1 MIQAV
6 NLTKVF
12 FQAGNPFSALT
23 NVSFTIQKGEV
34 VGLLGP
40 NGAGK
45 TTTMRILCTLLKPS
59 SGSAQIAGFDVTSQP
74 DQVRRNLGF
83 VSSGTGI
90 YDRLSCQEL
99 LEYHGKLHGMDD
111 KSIQK
116 RSDLLFHTL
125 GLENYRTRLGAKLS
139 TGTRQKVSLARAL
152 IHDPPVLILDEPTA
166 GLDYISTLSL
176 LDTIKELQK
185 QGKTILYS
193 SHHCNEIERICDR
206 GIILGDGK
214 VRWDGDWRST
224 EDGKKGLEAFLEKQN
239 PWSVN
244 TPRVKEIQSK

>member
-1 MIQAV
+1 MIAAK

-12 FQAGNPFSALT
+12 QQSSSNFIALDT
-23 NVSFTIQKGEV
+23 VSFDITKGEV

-45 TTTMRILCTLLKPS
+45 TTTMRILCTLLKPT
-59 SGSAQIAGFDVTSQP
+59 SGSAKIAGFDVATQP
-74 DQVRRNLGF
+74 DEVRRNLGF

-90 YDRLSCQEL
+90 YDRLSCEEL
-99 LEYHGKLHGMDD
+99 LCYHGQLHGMQQGE
-111 KSIQK
+111 IEK

-125 GLENYRTRLGAKLS
+125 GLENFRKRLGAKLS

-206 GIILGDGK
+206 VIILGDGQM
-214 VRWDGDWRST
+214 RWDGDWRCS
-224 EDGKKGLEAFLEKQN
+224 EDGKLGLEAFLEKQN
-239 PWSVN
+239 PWSSN
-244 TPRVKEIQSK
+244 TPGI